1 MLSPLCNWI
10 QKLEVRQWSDKLA
23 IGQVKGI
30 DKSGLKGKGR
40 RNFKRAW
47 LKGNVEAESTEFGN

>member
-1 MLSPLCNWI
+1 M
-10 QKLEVRQWSDKLA
+10 RQWSDKLA